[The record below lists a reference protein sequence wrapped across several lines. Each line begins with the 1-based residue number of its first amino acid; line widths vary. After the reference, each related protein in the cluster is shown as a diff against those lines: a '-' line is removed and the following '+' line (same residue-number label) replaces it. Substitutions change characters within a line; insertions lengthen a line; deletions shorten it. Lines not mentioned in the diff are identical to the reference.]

1 METILR
7 LWDCLCLD
15 RRDLNLILVIGK
27 FRRKCQVKKFL
38 AIAVGLLG
46 SSLFETMTMI
56 CELFTHEPDGGS
68 AMVPVTLFLEIYGYI
83 QNLQNV

>member
-1 METILR
+1 M
-7 LWDCLCLD
+7 
-15 RRDLNLILVIGK
+15 IGK

-46 SSLFETMTMI
+46 SSLRETMIMI

-68 AMVPVTLFLEIYGYI
+68 AMVPVTLFMEIYGSVCV
-83 QNLQNV
+83 L